1 MNQLNK
7 AIQATCIACA
17 LLLMTLDTY
26 GQGGGKTAGT
36 GMLVSVSWLAENQKD
51 PSLVILHVAS
61 IRRDYSNGHIP
72 GARFLWTN
80 AMASSNPDLTY
91 EVPSI
96 QQLDTTLKAL
106 GVNDDSRII
115 LYGSGGNVTI
125 VTRMFF
131 TLDYLGL
138 GGRTAILDGGLD
150 AWKAGGHPVSKEPAS
165 FKRGNA
171 TLQPNAS
178 LVATWDVVRSAVD
191 KPGFS
196 IIDARGQQFY
206 QGNGGGMPRAGHIP
220 SAKNIPF
227 STVVDSTNKM
237 KSVAELTKMFTEAG
251 VKQGDN
257 VVTYCHIGQQATLLY
272 FTAKYLGYNVRLYD
286 GSFEDWSG
294 REEGPVVNPSG
305 TKSQ

>member
-1 MNQLNK
+1 MNPFQRVLK
-7 AIQATCIACA
+7 AAWIACS
-17 LLLMTLDTY
+17 LLFIAGSSY
-26 GQGGGKTAGT
+26 GQGGDKMSGK
-36 GMLVSVSWLAENQKD
+36 GMLVSVSWLAENRKD

-61 IRRDYSNGHIP
+61 IRRDYNNGHIP

-91 EVPSI
+91 EVPGI
-96 QQLDTTLKAL
+96 EQLDTTLKAL
-106 GVNDDSRII
+106 GVNNDSRIV
-115 LYGSGGNVTI
+115 LYGSGANVTI

-150 AWKAGGHPVSKEPAS
+150 AWKAAGHQVSKEPTV
-165 FKRGNA
+165 FKRGNV
-171 TLQPNAS
+171 TLQPNTS

-196 IIDARGQQFY
+196 IIDARGAQFY

-227 STVVDSTNKM
+227 SIVVDSTNKM
-237 KSVAELTKMFTEAG
+237 KSVVELQRMFADAG

-272 FTAKYLGYNVRLYD
+272 FTSRYLGYNVRLYD

-294 REEGPVVNPSG
+294 REEGPVVNPST

>member
-1 MNQLNK
+1 MNPFQKTAGVVCLVS
-7 AIQATCIACA
+7 AF
-17 LLLMTLDTY
+17 LLTGSFVF
-26 GQGGGKTAGT
+26 GQEGGKTTGK

-80 AMASSNPDLTY
+80 AMAASNPDLTY

-150 AWKAGGHPVSKEPAS
+150 AWKAAGHPASKEPAS
-165 FKRGNA
+165 FKRGNV
-171 TLQPNAS
+171 TLHPNTN

-237 KSVAELTKMFTEAG
+237 KSVAELTKMFADAG

-294 REEGPVVNPSG
+294 REEGSVVNPSA
-305 TKSQ
+305 TKAK

>member
-1 MNQLNK
+1 MNLFSK
-7 AIQATCIACA
+7 AMNVVCIICA
-17 LLLMTLDTY
+17 FLLIAPHAH
-26 GQGGGKTAGT
+26 GQGGDKANGQ
-36 GMLVSVSWLAENQKD
+36 GMLVSVSWLAENRRD
-51 PSLVILHVAS
+51 PSLVLLHVAS

-91 EVPSI
+91 EVPDI
-96 QQLDTTLKAL
+96 EQLDTTLKAL
-106 GVNDDSRII
+106 GVNNDSRII
-115 LYGSGGNVTI
+115 LYGAGGNVTI

-150 AWKAGGHPVSKEPAS
+150 AWKAAGHQVSKEPTV
-165 FKRGNA
+165 FQRGNV
-171 TLQPNAS
+171 TLQPNTG

-196 IIDARGQQFY
+196 IIDARGAQFY

-237 KSVAELTKMFTEAG
+237 KSVAELQKMFADAG

-272 FTAKYLGYNVRLYD
+272 FTSKYLGYNVRLYD

-294 REEGPVVNPSG
+294 REEGPVVNPSA